1 MASVFTSSGTAA
13 RRARQSVE
21 LTRAQLTCVALLIV
35 VPLPALSLGA
45 LVVPLPQLM
54 ERAAAGFI
62 PFGPP
67 DVEALEPRAVDR
79 APAAPAPRKRRATVR
94 RSVPTPPS
102 LRSAQPRSST
112 TRSGQKR
119 ATRAVSP
126 AAVTVKAPLA
136 TSATSAGT
144 PEMSAPQVAPAASS
158 AVESPSSRGKPGKGS
173 GSERKAPTPKNPA
186 SSAAPPASSAP
197 GANGGLGSDGEP
209 GGGSGESNAGGNG
222 NGNANG
228 NDNSGN
234 GSGKDGH

>member
-21 LTRAQLTCVALLIV
+21 LTRAQLACVALLIV
-35 VPLPALSLGA
+35 VPLPVLSLGA

-62 PFGPP
+62 PFGRP
-67 DVEALEPRAVDR
+67 DVEAPKSRAVER
-79 APAAPAPRKRRATVR
+79 APAAPAPRNRRATVR
-94 RSVPTPPS
+94 RPVPTTSSLPS
-102 LRSAQPRSST
+102 VRPRRST

-126 AAVTVKAPLA
+126 AAVTVKAPQA
-136 TSATSAGT
+136 TSATFAGT
-144 PEMSAPQVAPAASS
+144 PETSAPQVAQAVSS
-158 AVESPSSRGKPGKGS
+158 AVETPSPREKPGKGS
-173 GSERKAPTPKNPA
+173 GGEKKPPTPKRPPQ
-186 SSAAPPASSAP
+186 SAAPPASSAL
-197 GANGGLGSDGEP
+197 GANGGIGSDGEP
-209 GGGSGESNAGGNG
+209 GGGSGESSAGGNG